1 MSVQSTSVYMLYAS
15 TTTEDY
21 EVSSVN
27 INVLLAMQHGLSTLI
42 HGRKRKQCSLMSSY
56 FLQQNVQSCNL
67 YPRGWTL
74 TFKVTIHRT
83 DLPQSMHGQQSRTDH
98 WQTCHRVC
106 MDCSLGQATDRPA
119 TEYGGLQ
126 SRTDH
131 WQTCHRVCIDSNLGQ
146 ITDRPATEYAWT
158 AI

>member
-106 MDCSLGQATDRPA
+106 MDCSLGQ
-119 TEYGGLQ
+119 
-126 SRTDH
+126 
-131 WQTCHRVCIDSNLGQ
+131 TCHRVSRDCNLGQ
-146 ITDRPATEYAWT
+146 TTDRPATEYAYCNLGQTTDRPATEYAGT
-158 AI
+158 AV